1 MLKIPVIWLMVFA
14 VVICA
19 ISLSFFDPTLADHLK
34 SVSSL
39 TSLSFAFS
47 LNYLQPWLE

>member
-1 MLKIPVIWLMVFA
+1 MGMFSMLKIPVIWLMVFA

-34 SVSSL
+34 SVY
-39 TSLSFAFS
+39 FF
-47 LNYLQPWLE
+47 LNFINFF